1 MKKKFR
7 TTSFWLGLSGAVVI
21 VLETL
26 SNIIGINLH
35 SKEVEAIILSICSAL
50 VLLGIV
56 TKKDVKDENESS
68 TKDLLEEIN
77 LEEINKDDKK

>member
-26 SNIIGINLH
+26 SNIIGIDH
-35 SKEVEAIILSICSAL
+35 YSKEVEAIILSICSAL
-50 VLLGIV
+50 VMLGIV
-56 TKKDVKDENESS
+56 TKKNVSDENETS

-77 LEEINKDDKK
+77 LEEINKYDKK